1 MISADYGRIIII
13 FDITNDYNIKY
24 KINIQKD
31 YDYTIYSVL
40 LVFPENS
47 EDNYIII
54 STSNIAYYYQ
64 NTEITSEK
72 FTL

>member
-24 KINIQKD
+24 KINTQKD

-54 STSNIAYYYQ
+54 STSNIA
-64 NTEITSEK
+64 
-72 FTL
+72 

>member
-1 MISADYGRIIII
+1 MISEDYERIIII
-13 FDITNDYNIKY
+13 FDINYNIKY